1 MTELNSLKH
10 HGETPKSAH
19 KNSDEMSYDFEAQF
33 KQDSTAF
40 YYENNST

>member
-1 MTELNSLKH
+1 MR
-10 HGETPKSAH
+10 
-19 KNSDEMSYDFEAQF
+19 SYDFEAQF